1 MIKERNKMSEITR
14 IECIVWHE
22 LVHSAYWEQYL
33 SQYVSHKYDYR
44 KAYSTV
50 LLVLSTIGASS
61 FSAWKLIPNGEKWVP
76 TITFGIMAIVQL
88 ISICQKNVVIDD
100 DTARKLREL
109 RIKYIEYL
117 NKIERLYLDIRDSK
131 LDVETTKNR
140 FFDIRESVYSI
151 EELKDSL
158 NIKKLRKPNIRGQ
171 YEMEVRLSRKFGIPA
186 PTTNPY
192 YNKWTTRVAKR
203 ISQTLR
209 TLKLIK

>member
-1 MIKERNKMSEITR
+1 MPEITR
-14 IECIVWHE
+14 IERIVWYE

-33 SQYVSHKYDYR
+33 SQYVSHKYDCR
-44 KAYSTV
+44 KAYSTI

-76 TITFGIMAIVQL
+76 TITFGIMAVVQL

-100 DTARKLREL
+100 ETARKLREL

-117 NKIERLYLDIRDSK
+117 NKIERLYLDIRDNK
-131 LDVETTKNR
+131 MDTETIKKR
-140 FFDIRESVYSI
+140 FFDIRESVYPI

-158 NIKKLRKPNIRGQ
+158 NIKKLRRPNIRGQ
-171 YEMEVRLSRKFGIPA
+171 YEMEIRLSRKFGIPA

-192 YNKWTTRVAKR
+192 HNKWTIRVARR
-203 ISQTLR
+203 ISRMLR
-209 TLKLIK
+209 KSGQKERRQEFR

>member
-1 MIKERNKMSEITR
+1 MPEITR
-14 IECIVWHE
+14 IERIVWYE

-33 SQYVSHKYDYR
+33 SQYVSHKYDCR
-44 KAYSTV
+44 KAYSTI

-76 TITFGIMAIVQL
+76 TITFGIMAVVQL

-100 DTARKLREL
+100 ETARKLREL

-117 NKIERLYLDIRDSK
+117 NKIERLYLDIRDNK
-131 LDVETTKNR
+131 MDTETIKKR
-140 FFDIRESVYSI
+140 FFDIRESVYPI

-158 NIKKLRKPNIRGQ
+158 NIKKLRRPNIRGQ
-171 YEMEVRLSRKFGIPA
+171 YEMEIRLSRKFGIPA

-192 YNKWTTRVAKR
+192 HNKWTIRVAGR
-203 ISQTLR
+203 ISRMLR
-209 TLKLIK
+209 KSGQKERRQEFR

>member
-1 MIKERNKMSEITR
+1 MPEITR

-44 KAYSTV
+44 KTYSTV